1 MESESENKPADASA
15 ASKQE
20 RSSNSTIEFP
30 YNDLDNAI
38 EIVRGI
44 HEVQGTACDY
54 EQLAAHL
61 KQEPKG
67 GGFRLRITGTKCY
80 GLITYERGG
89 RLTLTDL
96 GKQIIEA
103 ESEKA
108 AKITAFLNVPLYQRV
123 FDEFKGRQ
131 LPPQAG
137 LERSIQS
144 MGVGDKVKDKA
155 RQVMLRS
162 AKQAGF
168 FDLSADRLTMP
179 PNRAQ
184 PAKPSGA
191 PNDQQQDK
199 NGQGSNGSGG
209 NGVGG
214 GNGGD
219 GMHPLIQGLL
229 LTLPK
234 PGSTWTAPERMNW
247 LVMANSIF
255 KMIYTSDNSGD
266 VEIKMQDGGRS
277 M

>member
-1 MESESENKPADASA
+1 MESESSNKLLDSGGA
-15 ASKQE
+15 AKSE
-20 RSSNSTIEFP
+20 RTGNSTIEFP

-96 GKQIIEA
+96 GKRITEG
-103 ESEKA
+103 ETEKVSRVE
-108 AKITAFLNVPLYQRV
+108 AFLNVPLYQRV
-123 FDEFKGRQ
+123 FEEFKGRQ

-137 LERSIQS
+137 LERAIQS
-144 MGVGDKVKDKA
+144 MGVGEKVKDKA

-179 PNRAQ
+179 PNRQ
-184 PAKPSGA
+184 STEKPKSTDSA
-191 PNDQQQDK
+191 DK
-199 NGQGSNGSGG
+199 GQNGG
-209 NGVGG
+209 NA
-214 GNGGD
+214 GNGGGGSD

-229 LTLPK
+229 LTIPK
-234 PGSTWTAPERMNW
+234 PGASWTAPERMNW

-255 KMIYTSDNSGD
+255 KMIYPPGSTGD
-266 VEIKMQDGGRS
+266 VEIKLVGGEN
-277 M
+277 